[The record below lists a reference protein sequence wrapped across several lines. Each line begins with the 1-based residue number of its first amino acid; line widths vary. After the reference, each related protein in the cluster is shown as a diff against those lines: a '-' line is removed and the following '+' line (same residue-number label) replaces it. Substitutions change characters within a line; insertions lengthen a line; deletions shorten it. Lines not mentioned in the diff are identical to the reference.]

1 MSLAQS
7 LTVIIYVASR
17 LPQIV
22 LNFRNKNTGQLSL
35 VTSAMN
41 VAGPAIRVYTA
52 IESAGGITVILL
64 SLMSSLVPAVTLTLL
79 GALASLTVNAIVL
92 LQVIVFTYRPCAG
105 VYGAYGAYGAYKSYE
120 AHRKL

>member
-1 MSLAQS
+1 MVPDALYVSQGV
-7 LTVIIYVASR
+7 TVAIYVASR

-22 LNFRNKNTGQLSL
+22 LNFRNKSTGQLSL

-52 IESAGGITVILL
+52 IESAAPTV
-64 SLMSSLVPAVTLTLL
+64 TLL
-79 GALASLTVNAIVL
+79 GALASLMVSAIVL
-92 LQVIVFTYRPCAG
+92 LQILVFTYCPCAG
-105 VYGAYGAYGAYKSYE
+105 AYGTYVAYKSYE